1 VQRLDPHELCV
12 PCVFP
17 VRLCV
22 CEWAVSGLEGRF
34 MLEDL

>member
-1 VQRLDPHELCV
+1 
-12 PCVFP
+12 VFP